1 MKALED
7 RLAKMETT
15 LRVRNELTTD
25 TTEQDR
31 NIIPPPV
38 QSESQPPT
46 SHVPRE
52 SPGSHAPATSTSRL
66 PPSVLALEARLRATS
81 FFDRLQDRVKSCM
94 SGGPVLLHDTDKW
107 LLRNT
112 ISETFNEFPIFHAPW
127 LLDQLE
133 QDLPTKNSNPTWW
146 CCVCAIVAL
155 AIPVKALNRDF
166 RKVAAFAR
174 AIFRTAYS
182 DLPLMVSQGHDLQA
196 VQAVLAMAMFSRLLG
211 DIKTASIL
219 SSTAARMLQAYC
231 LPGMDPDPP
240 LSQADIEKQLRACF
254 WAAYILDADIS
265 LHNGLSPSFSQPD
278 IDMELPSPQYLE
290 PGELSQAGLPVHHGT
305 VFRLRAELS
314 TIQSRIRRDLY
325 SANAMNIPSN
335 ELVAT
340 LLRLTTAVEGWKSR
354 VPPEILLDSS
364 SDDVSLDGAVL
375 HLHFAYYNC
384 ISMTYW
390 AVRRHG
396 IWKLR
401 FDENAVGCQDEISG
415 GKVRAAA
422 RATLQL
428 IERIRAP
435 QFTTLW

>member
-15 LRVRNELTTD
+15 LLVRNELTTD
-25 TTEQDR
+25 TTDQDR

-46 SHVPRE
+46 SLVPRE

-66 PPSVLALEARLRATS
+66 PPCVLSLEARLRATS

-146 CCVCAIVAL
+146 CCGCAIVSL
-155 AIPVKALNRDF
+155 AIPVKSLNRDF

-254 WAAYILDADIS
+254 HPGPQTRRASKSCNMYVWYVCRLWAHVCAYTTYWIRPPLVSPFNQEPDS
-265 LHNGLSPSFSQPD
+265 LGAESGRDHARYRLQFCLSSGLSRSLVSFHTLPPSSML
-278 IDMELPSPQYLE
+278 I
-290 PGELSQAGLPVHHGT
+290 AGW
-305 VFRLRAELS
+305 
-314 TIQSRIRRDLY
+314 D
-325 SANAMNIPSN
+325 
-335 ELVAT
+335 
-340 LLRLTTAVEGWKSR
+340 
-354 VPPEILLDSS
+354 
-364 SDDVSLDGAVL
+364 
-375 HLHFAYYNC
+375 
-384 ISMTYW
+384 
-390 AVRRHG
+390 
-396 IWKLR
+396 
-401 FDENAVGCQDEISG
+401 
-415 GKVRAAA
+415 AAA
-422 RATLQL
+422 CARFPEVASWGALPGSATDNRPCRATKSGS
-428 IERIRAP
+428 P
-435 QFTTLW
+435 VW